1 MIQKMKQWIPNLIP
15 EEIAWVQELIQVI
28 TDSKSNGAKSISV
41 LNFTSQKI
49 LIWTNIQ
56 FLKTN
61 KERQFKTL
69 SITLQ

>member
-15 EEIAWVQELIQVI
+15 EEIAWVQELILVI

>member
-41 LNFTSQKI
+41 LNFTCQKI

>member
-69 SITLQ
+69 SIILQ